1 MPESCPIFAKLSY
14 RFMKIS
20 ATHKGSYFQNNY
32 S

>member
-1 MPESCPIFAKLSY
+1 MPESCPIFQAW
-14 RFMKIS
+14 FMKIS